1 MLHNKSSRSKIYL
14 TPKPMLEILTEKQLF
29 RAMRVLSLL
38 ACKACCLFNDLTW
51 WVSRRVIEN
60 QDYSFLRVSEKQFS
74 VPESRKVLTVCR

>member
-1 MLHNKSSRSKIYL
+1 
-14 TPKPMLEILTEKQLF
+14 MLEILTEKQLF

-38 ACKACCLFNDLTW
+38 KNSLFNDFTW

>member
-38 ACKACCLFNDLTW
+38 KNSLFNDFTW